1 MHSSHIIHNQ
11 IWVSFLVGLLSTG
24 NLPCAIHLLF
34 GIPTGLLLS
43 CVCSNRPQ
51 TSWHLGNV
59 WKALNWKEEFHLQV
73 QLLCEVEEPPPNVWI
88 QDCHLLALP
97 ASPIPAHSIK
107 SMQGDDEYMR
117 FSNHRNLQ
125 LTRIQTK
132 VVLHQVCTDTND
144 TQISDRWQ
152 LLVNRFAYQ
161 PGWKMRD
168 KAKVQAMAELTPCA
182 PVCFWISLAS
192 VIAT

>member
-1 MHSSHIIHNQ
+1 MHNQ

-24 NLPCAIHLLF
+24 NLSCAIHLLF

-51 TSWHLGNV
+51 TFGKCTKSSKLKGRASFTSTT
-59 WKALNWKEEFHLQV
+59 ALWGWRTSTKRVN
-73 QLLCEVEEPPPNVWI
+73 PR
-88 QDCHLLALP
+88 LP
-97 ASPIPAHSIK
+97 SPGPACKPHPAHSIK
-107 SMQGDDEYMR
+107 SMQGDNEYMR

-144 TQISDRWQ
+144 TQISDCWQ